1 MNKYIKVLGFLV
13 FFACLD
19 CKSQDAHQ
27 EDNLSIKYEAKT
39 RGSSF
44 LMTIE
49 NGKFNFSSSD
59 TKKTKVL
66 SKTQISK
73 LTKLVNEI
81 DLSQMNQMEAPS
93 EKRYT
98 DGAMFAALN
107 ITKDNTTYSSVEFD
121 HGNPPKALR
130 SLYAYI
136 ISLNE

>member
-27 EDNLSIKYEAKT
+27 EDKLSIKYEAKT

-49 NGKFNFSSSD
+49 NGKFNFSSLD
-59 TKKTKVL
+59 TKQTKVL

-73 LTKLVNEI
+73 LTELVNEI

-98 DGAMFAALN
+98 DGAMFASLN
-107 ITKDNTTYSSVEFD
+107 ITKNSNKYNSVEFD
-121 HGNPPKALR
+121 HGNPPKALS
-130 SLYAYI
+130 SLYAYL